1 MHARPARLNVILFVT
16 PLLAAL
22 LCSCSFLTQFL
33 PSEKEAQQRALDIRN
48 LQLSVMRFADE
59 YAGRVGEAIALYQQ
73 RTQDGQERLKAQNWR
88 VQQTQSAYEIASGSN
103 AVTNALDMVVLASLS
118 RMVIEDLWARE
129 KDPDQIA
136 DLRQAHV
143 TLEQRSWE
151 LVGQTLNDEQKAQLR
166 KLIADWREHNPR
178 VYSVAYVH
186 FEEFAAAVSTLGAS
200 TGASAGNLLSLV
212 GLDVFRSLD
221 PAVREITQTR
231 ELAERS
237 IFYLQRTPTLLDLQI
252 ERLAY
257 ELAVQPEAQ
266 ALLADLG
273 RASLVGSASDRLV
286 DSLPDL
292 VARERNALVS
302 QVMSEL
308 DKSGESFST
317 ASRELRGTLE
327 AGTETAEALQG
338 ALATLDRL
346 MNKFQATRPA
356 SAKAKSEPM
365 NVRDY
370 VELLREANAAAQQF
384 DALAQSIDHAL
395 PQTGVA
401 MEQAAGS
408 MRGLLDRAFWQ
419 VLILILVALVG
430 AVLAGLAYR
439 ALSIRLNLK
448 RAAN

>member
-1 MHARPARLNVILFVT
+1 MHARPARLNVILLVT

-33 PSEKEAQQRALDIRN
+33 PSEKEAQQRVLDIRN

-88 VQQTQSAYEIASGSN
+88 VQQTQSAYEIASGPN

-118 RMVIEDLWARE
+118 RMVIEDAWARE

-136 DLRQAHV
+136 DLREAHV
-143 TLEQRSWE
+143 SLEQRSWE

-186 FEEFAAAVSTLGAS
+186 FEEFAADVSTLGAS
-200 TGASAGNLLSLV
+200 TEASAGNLLSLV

-237 IFYLQRTPTLLDLQI
+237 IFYLQRTPALLDLQI

-292 VARERNALVS
+292 LARERNALVS

-308 DKSGESFST
+308 EQRGESLST
-317 ASRELRGTLE
+317 AARELRGTLE
-327 AGTETAEALQG
+327 AGTETAEALEG
-338 ALATLDRL
+338 TLATLDRL
-346 MNKFQATRPA
+346 MSKFQAARPA
-356 SAKAKSEPM
+356 NPKAESDPM

-370 VELLREANAAAQQF
+370 IELLREANAAAQQF

-401 MEQAAGS
+401 IEQAAGG

-419 VLILILVALVG
+419 LLILILVALVG
-430 AVLAGLAYR
+430 AVLAGLVYR
-439 ALSIRLNLK
+439 TLAIRLHLK
-448 RAAN
+448 QAA

>member
-1 MHARPARLNVILFVT
+1 MYVMFAMLA
-16 PLLAAL
+16 LAAP

-33 PSEKEAQQRALDIRN
+33 PSEKEAQRRALHIRN

-59 YAGRVGEAIALYQQ
+59 YAGRVGEAIGEFQR
-73 RTQDGQERLKAQNWR
+73 RTQDGQERLNAQDWR

-103 AVTNALDMVVLASLS
+103 SITNALDMVVLASLS
-118 RMVIEDLWARE
+118 RMVIEDVWARE
-129 KDPDQIA
+129 KDPDQIS
-136 DLRQAHV
+136 DLRQAHL

-151 LVGQTLNDEQKAQLR
+151 LVGETLNDEQEAQLR
-166 KLIADWREHNPR
+166 ALIAQWRERNPH
-178 VYSVAYVH
+178 VDSVAYIH
-186 FEEFAAAVSTLGAS
+186 FEEFAADASMLGLSTD
-200 TGASAGNLLSLV
+200 SATENLFSLV
-212 GLDVFRSLD
+212 GLDVFSSLD

-237 IFYLQRTPTLLDLQI
+237 IFYLQRMPTLLDLQV

-257 ELAVQPEAQ
+257 EMAVQPEAK

-286 DSLPDL
+286 ESLPDL
-292 VARERNALVS
+292 LARERNALVS

-308 DKSGESFST
+308 ERSGESFST
-317 ASRELRGTLE
+317 AARELRGTLE

-338 ALATLDRL
+338 TIATLDRL
-346 MNKFQATRPA
+346 MNKFQAARPA
-356 SAKAKSEPM
+356 SAKADTEPM

-370 VELLREANAAAQQF
+370 IELLREANAAAQQF
-384 DALAQSIDHAL
+384 DALAQSLDHAL

-430 AVLAGLAYR
+430 AVLAGLTYR
-439 ALSIRLNLK
+439 VLASRILLK
-448 RAAN
+448 RGGPGGGST